1 MADTISKLGC
11 VSVKLGKANLGL
23 LEALTIPEHERL
35 ERLGA
40 LKIHI
45 QVEELLYVATCNR
58 VEFLVLMPGDSSDP
72 ERIRMDIADIRNR
85 LLDFFFNA
93 DPSQIVD
100 FEPENFRLFVGREA
114 VRHIFDVASSLD
126 SIVIGESQILGQLK
140 AAQQFCGNN
149 ALIGPVIERL
159 LAASYKAAKKVRTE
173 TDLGKNSVS
182 MASLVEIRL
191 DEILAERP
199 EAVIAIVGSGPMT
212 PKMADIIRRNHRNR
226 ILFVNRT
233 VSKIEEYAAR
243 FEGEAISLDSFVAQ
257 MSPFR
262 AGVPI
267 AEIIISST
275 SSPAPIFDAATL
287 ARINP
292 GKIYAFDMAVPR
304 DFCDTL
310 SDSENLEIW
319 NLEKLNMLAQRNR
332 RERFRVID
340 QASRILDEQIR
351 LYLQKEITQMI
362 TPLFDSALDES
373 MALAQE
379 GLSNLFKSKLSHL
392 SENDRELLA
401 HWSKKVLSHACY
413 LPARQ
418 LARQIAESDSES
430 DGNLGLLLK
439 GAQ

>member
-1 MADTISKLGC
+1 MTDTISKIGC
-11 VSVKLGKANLGL
+11 VSVRLGQANFDL
-23 LEALTIPEHERL
+23 LEALTIPERQRAERL
-35 ERLGA
+35 AG
-40 LKIHI
+40 LKIHL

-58 VEFLVLMPGDSSDP
+58 VEFLVLIPGDSTD
-72 ERIRMDIADIRNR
+72 MADIRNR

-93 DPSQIVD
+93 DCSRIAD
-100 FEPENFRLFVGREA
+100 FEPESFRLFAGREA

-140 AAQQFCGNN
+140 AAQQSCQDNV
-149 ALIGPVIERL
+149 LTGPVIERL

-191 DEILAERP
+191 DEILAEKP

-212 PKMADIIRRNHRNR
+212 PKIADIIRRNHKNR

-233 VSKIEEYAAR
+233 VSKIEEFAAR
-243 FEGEAISLDSFVAQ
+243 FEGEAVSLDSFL
-257 MSPFR
+257 
-262 AGVPI
+262 AGVPG

-275 SSPAPIFDAATL
+275 SSPAPIFDATTL
-287 ARINP
+287 AKINP

-304 DFCDTL
+304 DFSDHL

-319 NLEKLNMLAQRNR
+319 NLEKLNILAQKNR

-340 QASRILDEQIR
+340 QASRILEEQIR
-351 LYLQKEITQMI
+351 FYLQKEITQMI

-379 GLSNLFKSKLSHL
+379 GLSNLFKSKLAHL
-392 SENDRELLA
+392 SETDRELLA

-418 LARQIAESDSES
+418 LARHIAENDSEGEGYL
-430 DGNLGLLLK
+430 DLLLK